1 MGTSLRQD
9 DRRAG
14 GRARV
19 ISSFIA
25 MSETPSRKTAA
36 GTRASMARTGRRLAR
51 YVLGFVTIVL
61 VIDAIVG
68 EKGLLALVKAR
79 RDFSAVQQSLEGA
92 RQENAQLREQA
103 RRLREDPT
111 AIEELA
117 RRELGLIKP
126 GEKMFIIRDVPPPPQ
141 K

>member
-1 MGTSLRQD
+1 
-9 DRRAG
+9 
-14 GRARV
+14 
-19 ISSFIA
+19 
-25 MSETPSRKTAA
+25 MSDGPSRKTAQQS
-36 GTRASMARTGRRLAR
+36 TRAAMVRRGRRIAR

-68 EKGLLALVKAR
+68 EKGLLTLVKAR
-79 RDFSAVQQSLEGA
+79 RDFDAVEQSLQ
-92 RQENAQLREQA
+92 RSRRENAQLREEA
-103 RRLREDPT
+103 RRLREDPA

-126 GEKMFIIRDVPPPPQ
+126 GEKLFIIRDVPPPAQ